1 MTELLVASMFGFC
14 VWAGLRAYRPADA
27 AVAVRVEQL
36 YVQDPSASTSAEPSG
51 TVGRLLTR
59 LGRRF
64 PGTSA
69 VSTRELLAAT
79 DWPASSASTVRG
91 AEILLASLGFVLGLA
106 TGVGAWAASPM
117 LAFVGYRLPKIGLE
131 MRARRRRDR
140 IAAALPDAVD
150 LLAVCAQAGLSVA
163 MSLKRVS
170 ARVPDPLGRELQRTL
185 EEVDLGVPRAR
196 ALDQLAKRSRVPEL
210 ESLVGVLTNAE
221 RFGIGVSG
229 SLQTFAEEV
238 RTRRQQAA
246 EEQARRAPVKMLFPL
261 VFMILPAFILLTVVP
276 MLLSAF
282 SSLSI

>member
-1 MTELLVASMFGFC
+1 MTELLVASMFGLC

-27 AVAVRVEQL
+27 AVAFRVEQL
-36 YVQDPSASTSAEPSG
+36 CTEGPCTPTSGEPPG
-51 TVGRLLTR
+51 IVGRLLSY

-64 PGTSA
+64 PGTSTIP
-69 VSTRELLAAT
+69 TRELLAAT
-79 DWPASSASTVRG
+79 DWPASSVNAVRG
-91 AEILLASLGFVLGLA
+91 AEIALASTGFVLGLA

-117 LAFVGYRLPKIGLE
+117 LALVGYRLPRMGLE

-170 ARVPDPLGRELQRTL
+170 ARVPDALGRELQRTL

-196 ALDQLAKRSRVPEL
+196 ALDQLAKRNRVPEL

-238 RTRRQQAA
+238 RTRRRQAA

-261 VFMILPAFILLTVVP
+261 VFLILPAFILLTVVP